1 MSGANVFAAGKSG
14 VFNSTR
20 RLLAVFSLTLFL
32 GIASASCGGGA
43 GGPLEMVPD
52 DADRVRIFHIDQLWQ
67 DGPDYL
73 RDIIEDEYEDTLE
86 DVGVSLNDVS
96 QMVLVEGGDGGLL
109 ILEGQLDFD
118 RIRDDLDD
126 ADYDDDEYQGYETW
140 EDTSRNIEWV
150 ALIANDRQVMMGDED
165 AVRGALSVLE
175 RGSGSLLDD
184 SDNDLTRALARA
196 EGGWG
201 VVSQESCRLGSVSGC
216 RAMAYSISQ
225 GEEEYLLEFRFVLL
239 FRNERSA
246 ESALDDVE
254 DELEDDLPRR
264 MDIEDV
270 RLDGEF
276 IIVTI
281 FADEDD
287 VASGQFGF

>member
-1 MSGANVFAAGKSG
+1 MRPPNALAAGKSG
-14 VFNSTR
+14 VFKSTR
-20 RLLAVFSLTLFL
+20 RLLTVFSLTLFL

-43 GGPLEMVPD
+43 GGALEMVPD
-52 DADRVRIFHIDQLWQ
+52 NADRLQIVHIDQLWQ

-73 RDIIEDEYEDTLE
+73 RDLMEDEFEDTVE

-96 QMVLVEGGDGGLL
+96 QMVVVQGEDGPL
-109 ILEGQLDFD
+109 IIMEGQLDFD

-126 ADYDDDEYQGYETW
+126 ADYEDDEHQGYETW

-150 ALIANDRQVMMGDED
+150 ALIANDRQVMIGDED
-165 AVRGALSVLE
+165 AVRGALSVME

-184 SDNDLTRALARA
+184 RGNDLTRALERA
-196 EGGWG
+196 GDGWA
-201 VVSQESCRLGSVSGC
+201 VVSQISCRLTSVSGC
-216 RAMAYSISQ
+216 RALAYAMSQ
-225 GEEEYLLEFRFVLL
+225 GEEAYLLELRFVFL

-246 ESALDDVE
+246 DSALDDVE
-254 DELEDDLPRR
+254 DELEDDLPRG

-281 FADEDD
+281 SIDEDD
-287 VASGQFGF
+287 AEDALRGF